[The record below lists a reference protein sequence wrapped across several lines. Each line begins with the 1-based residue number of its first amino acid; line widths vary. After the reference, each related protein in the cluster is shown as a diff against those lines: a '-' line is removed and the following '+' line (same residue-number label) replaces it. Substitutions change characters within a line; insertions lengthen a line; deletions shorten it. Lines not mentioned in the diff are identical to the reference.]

1 MNFNVF
7 PRSGLAVWVSAVLLM
22 TVSCG
27 REERVI
33 PANSLSFDDVSYIDD
48 VFPIEYELAE
58 GEPVDLGILGID
70 NMYLYDTLMF
80 FNTPDKSGGVSVVS
94 SSSHKELGKFFRT
107 GRGPGEV
114 AFPPFVNNFQM
125 YRKDGHLFASAI
137 NITGTGMYDFDV
149 TASLDAGETVFEKI
163 DSIAE
168 DSFTLKVFRID
179 SSRFFVC
186 EAGEDR
192 NTLSRYI
199 TGPDRKEHVPVPLQR
214 LNSARVTK
222 GEPQNQQTEDGKISF
237 VIPNFNI
244 LSGDIKYSPSRG
256 LIVEVS
262 RELNS
267 INIYSP
273 DGKYMKTICAVGR
286 SIDNIEQA
294 QNAEPVFRSSK
305 LSLYP
310 DFFAVIYKFLEEDK
324 GYIRIFSYEGDALAQ
339 IGIPSGVNSFGFDIR
354 NGSLY
359 TLESST
365 ETLMRYAVGGLLDRL
380 TE

>member
-1 MNFNVF
+1 MNHNVVF
-7 PRSGLAVWVSAVLLM
+7 QSGLAVWVSAALLM
-22 TVSCG
+22 TASCG

-33 PANSLSFDDVSYIDD
+33 PANSLSFDEVSYIDD
-48 VFPIEYELAE
+48 VFPVEYELTD

-114 AFPPFVNNFQM
+114 AFPPFVNNLQI
-125 YRKDGHLFASAI
+125 YRKNGHLYASAL
-137 NITGTGMYDFDV
+137 NITGNIMYDFDV
-149 TASLDAGETVFEKI
+149 TASLDAGDTVI
-163 DSIAE
+163 DKV
-168 DSFTLKVFRID
+168 DSVVADPFALKLFRID

-186 EAGEDR
+186 KAGEDR
-192 NTLSRYI
+192 NTLYRYI
-199 TGPDRKEHVPVPLQR
+199 TGPDGKEHVPEPMQR

-222 GEPQNQQTEDGKISF
+222 EEPQSQQSEDGSVSF

-244 LSGDIKYSPSRG
+244 LSGDIKYNPSRG
-256 LIVEVS
+256 LIVEVP

-286 SIDNIEQA
+286 SIDNIEQV
-294 QNAEPVFRSSK
+294 QNVEPVFRSSK
-305 LSLYP
+305 LTLYP
-310 DFFAVIYKFLEEDK
+310 DFFAVIYKFLEEDR

-339 IGIPSGVNSFGFDIR
+339 IEIPSGVNSFGFDIR

-359 TLESST
+359 TLDSST
-365 ETLMRYAVGGLLDRL
+365 EALMRYAVGSLLDRL
-380 TE
+380 SE

>member
-1 MNFNVF
+1 
-7 PRSGLAVWVSAVLLM
+7 
-22 TVSCG
+22 
-27 REERVI
+27 
-33 PANSLSFDDVSYIDD
+33 
-48 VFPIEYELAE
+48 
-58 GEPVDLGILGID
+58 
-70 NMYLYDTLMF
+70 
-80 FNTPDKSGGVSVVS
+80 
-94 SSSHKELGKFFRT
+94 
-107 GRGPGEV
+107 
-114 AFPPFVNNFQM
+114 
-125 YRKDGHLFASAI
+125 
-137 NITGTGMYDFDV
+137 
-149 TASLDAGETVFEKI
+149 
-163 DSIAE
+163 
-168 DSFTLKVFRID
+168 
-179 SSRFFVC
+179 
-186 EAGEDR
+186 
-192 NTLSRYI
+192 
-199 TGPDRKEHVPVPLQR
+199 
-214 LNSARVTK
+214 
-222 GEPQNQQTEDGKISF
+222 
-237 VIPNFNI
+237 
-244 LSGDIKYSPSRG
+244 
-256 LIVEVS
+256 VEVS